1 MSFHRKAFLV
11 WLILMISVGAI
22 AIVGA
27 HLDPVPDEIKRSGM
41 EQLIEAAAAH
51 AKPYGTA
58 PLWQTITAPE
68 PPRRRQSDGNIWQT
82 AARVAL
88 ALRPTT
94 FPSPRSPPAV

>member
-51 AKPYGTA
+51 AK
-58 PLWQTITAPE
+58 
-68 PPRRRQSDGNIWQT
+68 
-82 AARVAL
+82 
-88 ALRPTT
+88 ALRNGATVADDHGA
-94 FPSPRSPPAV
+94 RAAEEEAE